1 MYIAAIG
8 CSHCQW
14 KAILGLGNP
23 EFAADSF
30 LELLHLRVC
39 TCSDCA
45 NRQQITCCHRC
56 IAALAY
62 EYAVDIYVCMYIDLI
77 TPSHFP
83 ERLHKARGF
92 ACKKH
97 QQRQNQMLMQ
107 DDPSLV
113 LWLWQ
118 AHVVLYNIECGAM
131 HRPSM

>member
-1 MYIAAIG
+1 MY
-8 CSHCQW
+8 S
-14 KAILGLGNP
+14 
-23 EFAADSF
+23 
-30 LELLHLRVC
+30 
-39 TCSDCA
+39 
-45 NRQQITCCHRC
+45 
-56 IAALAY
+56 
-62 EYAVDIYVCMYIDLI
+62 DLI
-77 TPSHFP
+77 TPAHFP

-92 ACKKH
+92 ACKKR